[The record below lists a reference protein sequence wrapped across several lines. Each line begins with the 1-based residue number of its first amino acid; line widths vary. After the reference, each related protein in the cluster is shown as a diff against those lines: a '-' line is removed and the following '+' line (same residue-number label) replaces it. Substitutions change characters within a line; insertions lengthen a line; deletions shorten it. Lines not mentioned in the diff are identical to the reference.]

1 MRERTYFDLG
11 RSDRCSS
18 RLRVGLCPTFSMWEC
33 SQTPNLD
40 ANDNPYVSRAAD
52 SRPEQVAHPTK
63 HPGYTLNADMRTCQG
78 TTFPYG
84 FEFRLPRRA
93 QDCIRSVLDEDP
105 RWIPLLCLSVRWWAL
120 SSNDYLSVCKR
131 QSIVSCTCFPS

>member
-40 ANDNPYVSRAAD
+40 ANEFAYTEENT
-52 SRPEQVAHPTK
+52 PE
-63 HPGYTLNADMRTCQG
+63 GTLIEVPHLKLEN
-78 TTFPYG
+78 
-84 FEFRLPRRA
+84 
-93 QDCIRSVLDEDP
+93 
-105 RWIPLLCLSVRWWAL
+105 SVRKW
-120 SSNDYLSVCKR
+120 SVY
-131 QSIVSCTCFPS
+131 ST